1 MHHNAVIISNGL
13 KYHGECVAHTTFI
26 IIVFLKI
33 WCVVIATCIYISRL
47 CILCIYKA
55 ILIPKCLRYTIT
67 GISIYVYIKHWCIS
81 ILHDIIVCT
90 HFGNNEQWSN
100 TIILYAYQSLLH
112 YIMLCIVK
120 CTAHQ
125 NVLVLGFLL
134 LLTLRSQFSE
144 NNIYPWWQV
153 KRKKQ

>member
-13 KYHGECVAHTTFI
+13 KYHGECVAYTTFI

-67 GISIYVYIKHWCIS
+67 GISIYVYIIQTLMYINTTWYYCMHTFWKQWTMVEYNN
-81 ILHDIIVCT
+81 IVCIPIPT
-90 HFGNNEQWSN
+90 TLHHAVHCKMHSTSECSSFG
-100 TIILYAYQSLLH
+100 LLAVVD
-112 YIMLCIVK
+112 I
-120 CTAHQ
+120 T
-125 NVLVLGFLL
+125 
-134 LLTLRSQFSE
+134 
-144 NNIYPWWQV
+144 
-153 KRKKQ
+153 